1 MLCAHTS
8 AVNTTIIQEY
18 FHDSYIK
25 CTLALQWTENLT
37 YKDFTLLGLRRNVK
51 IRLRQQ
57 AGFLSPYAFWSI
69 ASENGDGNIKT
80 GD

>member
-1 MLCAHTS
+1 MHSGFEMGRKPSHFRLC
-8 AVNTTIIQEY
+8 
-18 FHDSYIK
+18 
-25 CTLALQWTENLT
+25 
-37 YKDFTLLGLRRNVK
+37 RNVK